1 MMLKKVALLAQ
12 ICQYRAMNL
21 KEHSEINS
29 KWEISADSSAAVNS
43 CIIHSEG

>member
-12 ICQYRAMNL
+12 IWQYRVMNL
-21 KEHSEINS
+21 KEDNEINS
-29 KWEISADSSAAVNS
+29 KRETSADSSTAVNS